1 MYLICSPWLAA
12 GFSQV
17 FFLIFF
23 FMFPSYQHVSI
34 LYIFI
39 LMCFAFHDIFLWCR
53 FIHFRMYLLFKPLVI
68 MVNLSFI
75 YLNLF

>member
-23 FMFPSYQHVSI
+23 LYVSI
-34 LYIFI
+34 IPACIHSLYFYSDV
-39 LMCFAFHDIFLWCR
+39 FHDIFLWCR
-53 FIHFRMYLLFKPLVI
+53 FIHFRMYLLFKPLVF